1 MSNIIFFWNILR
13 FLKIVFIEINLK
25 ILLNYC
31 EIIVLGYCVFY
42 LRGKKYKLKIK
53 LVFWCLNWIW
63 IGFVIEVKCD

>member
-1 MSNIIFFWNILR
+1 M

-53 LVFWCLNWIW
+53 LVFLMFKLNLDWI
-63 IGFVIEVKCD
+63 CY